1 MKSLLSLISMLAVLI
16 LAYALERG
24 LHELQV
30 IASRTFNAAPF
41 VWAAPLADLL
51 LAGALLTLA
60 WFTLRKDE
68 RSRWVALVFVLVGLL
83 LVFAWPINVYT
94 WVKISPLD
102 ARYLAA
108 DSRLVIAAG
117 FVAAIGALGLLR
129 TSG

>member
-1 MKSLLSLISMLAVLI
+1 MLAVLI

-41 VWAAPLADLL
+41 VWAAALADLL

-83 LVFAWPINVYT
+83 LKQLKTVAEIVQSLLF
-94 WVKISPLD
+94 KIVP
-102 ARYLAA
+102 
-108 DSRLVIAAG
+108 SRLQLGHMVGEVLHQRIA
-117 FVAAIGALGLLR
+117 
-129 TSG
+129 SGDLFRDRVHQLF